1 MFYDIFPRTQRK
13 ENSKNVWTLCP
24 AFWEAR
30 YLSICIYSSWFAA
43 IILICWSWK
52 IPRTP
57 YEFQFV
63 TLPLSLRMLSCIPEQ
78 QAINSWGM
86 HFLIF

>member
-30 YLSICIYSSWFAA
+30 YLSICICSSWFAA
-43 IILICWSWK
+43 IIL
-52 IPRTP
+52 
-57 YEFQFV
+57 
-63 TLPLSLRMLSCIPEQ
+63 
-78 QAINSWGM
+78 
-86 HFLIF
+86 